1 MKLIFA
7 GTPRVAGDFLASL
20 VSSGHEVVLVI
31 TREDA
36 PVGRMRTL
44 NPSDVALVA
53 TDLGIPI
60 IKANRLSS
68 AQLEIIANSGAELGL
83 IVAYGSILRADAL
96 LSLKA
101 GWYNLHFSLLPKY
114 RGAAPVQRALEAGES
129 ETGVTMFKLD
139 EGMDSG
145 LVVGSSI
152 TNIGSR
158 ENSGDLVKRLGQLAV
173 NLTLELLPR
182 IYSGIHDLTAQ
193 SGEPTFARKPTR
205 DDAKVD
211 FNSPAVGVENLILA
225 MNPEP
230 MAWCSVGEEPMR
242 ILDAIETQSA
252 VPLSAMAELSPGGLY
267 FIEGK
272 LFAKCGSGSV
282 IELLEVQPSSKR
294 AMSAIDWYN
303 GNRTVKRLL

>member
-7 GTPRVAGDFLASL
+7 GTPRVAAEFLSAL
-20 VSSGHEVVLVI
+20 VSAGHEVVLVI

-36 PVGRMRTL
+36 PVGRTKTL
-44 NPSDVALVA
+44 TPSDVALVA
-53 TDLGIPI
+53 TDLRLPI
-60 IKANRLSS
+60 MKTNRLSLS
-68 AQLEIIANSGAELGL
+68 QVEVIANSGAELGL
-83 IVAYGSILRADAL
+83 IVAYGAILNAEAL
-96 LSLKA
+96 ASLSA

-158 ENSGDLVKRLGQLAV
+158 ENSGDLIKRLGELAI
-173 NLTLELLPR
+173 NLAMELLPR
-182 IYSGIHDLTAQ
+182 IYSGIHQLTKQ
-193 SGEPTFARKPTR
+193 NGDPNFASKPTR
-205 DDAKVD
+205 EDSKVD
-211 FNSPAVGVENLILA
+211 FDMPAVTIENLIRA

-230 MAWCSVGEEPMR
+230 MAWCIVGEESMR
-242 ILDAIETQSA
+242 ILEAIEVRAIAPITE
-252 VPLSAMAELSPGGLY
+252 MAELAPGSLY
-267 FIEGK
+267 FSEGK

-282 IELLEVQPSSKR
+282 IELLEVQPSSKK
-294 AMSAIDWYN
+294 AMSAKDWYN
-303 GNRTVKRLL
+303 GNRKVESLS